1 MNWSVGIK
9 ILWLTRYGNYIKM
22 SSKPS
27 NFELYSVYV
36 TTINA
41 TEARRQQAITAFLS
55 ATGASIAIFVAG
67 QLSAIFLAVTMW
79 ILSLL
84 WIATIRY
91 FRRLAKAKFMVI
103 EELERTWSIQPF
115 KLEWG
120 YFKSENP
127 EKKIQINQYLD
138 I

>member
-1 MNWSVGIK
+1 M
-9 ILWLTRYGNYIKM
+9 
-22 SSKPS
+22 
-27 NFELYSVYV
+27 
-36 TTINA
+36 
-41 TEARRQQAITAFLS
+41 
-55 ATGASIAIFVAG
+55 
-67 QLSAIFLAVTMW
+67 
-79 ILSLL
+79 
-84 WIATIRY
+84 ATIRY